1 MNEIIVL
8 KQLPEI
14 VEQLDLVS
22 KEVSKKVETAM
33 KLVCTEDTVKEVKK
47 TRAELNKE
55 FSELESQRKKVK
67 QAIMAKYDEFEDIY
81 KSKVANLYKQADTD
95 LKAKIDNVEQSLKD
109 EKEAELREFFVQH
122 CKDKGIDGWFNF
134 DMLNLNVTLSGSMKS
149 YKEEILSM
157 LNNVETALKLIQM
170 EEFGDEIFLEYKENL
185 DFTKSKVDVVERHK
199 QLEEIKKQQ
208 LEQEE
213 KQKAEQEVAQKVE
226 EVIEDITVPKPEE
239 AKPIMECTFK
249 VKTTKENL
257 IKIKNYLKE
266 LGVEYD

>member
-55 FSELESQRKKVK
+55 FNELESQRKQVK
-67 QAIMAKYDEFEDIY
+67 QAIMSKYDEFEDVY
-81 KSKVANLYKQADTD
+81 KDKVANLYKQADTD

-109 EKEAELREFFVQH
+109 EKEAELREFVKQH
-122 CKDKGIDGWFNF
+122 CEDRKIHIEYESIG
-134 DMLNLNVTLSGSMKS
+134 LNVTLSASMKS
-149 YKEEILSM
+149 LKDQALAFIEKVD
-157 LNNVETALKLIQM
+157 NDLKLIDL
-170 EEFGDEIFLEYKENL
+170 ETEYRNEILLEYNKTL
-185 DFTKSKVDVVERHK
+185 DLAKAKLNVINRHIE
-199 QLEEIKKQQ
+199 LEEIKKQQ

-213 KQKAEQEVAQKVE
+213 KRKAEQEVAQKVKEVVE
-226 EVIEDITVPKPEE
+226 EITVPKPEE
-239 AKPIMECTFK
+239 VEPIMECTFK

>member
-55 FSELESQRKKVK
+55 FSELEAQRKQVK

-81 KSKVANLYKQADTD
+81 KDKVANLYKQADAD

-109 EKEAELREFFVQH
+109 EKEAELREFVKQH
-122 CKDKGIDGWFNF
+122 CEARQIHIEYESIG
-134 DMLNLNVTLSGSMKS
+134 LNVTLSASMKS
-149 YKEEILSM
+149 LKEQALAFIEKVASD
-157 LNNVETALKLIQM
+157 LKLIEL
-170 EEFGDEIFLEYKENL
+170 EEYSDEIFLKYQKTF
-185 DFTKSKVDVVERHK
+185 DFAKSKIEVIEKHK
-199 QLEEIKKQQ
+199 RLEELAKARQEIEERNK
-208 LEQEE
+208 QEE
-213 KQKAEQEVAQKVE
+213 KVVEKVE
-226 EVIEDITVPKPEE
+226 EIIEPPKEIIEESQTVSV
-239 AKPIMECTFK
+239 TFT
-249 VKTTKENL
+249 VTDTVE
-257 IKIKNYLKE
+257 KIRKLKE
-266 LGVEYD
+266 FMKEEGINYE